1 MMGRITNYVEIGN
14 KKIGVGKP
22 VFIIAE
28 AGVNYNNK
36 LSLAYKMIDVAAKAG
51 ADAIKFQTF
60 KAKNIQL
67 KNSIKPN
74 YQKSIKNTNYY
85 NLIKKLETS
94 FDDQIKLFNYCKKK
108 NIIFLS
114 TPYDEE
120 SLDFLTQLNVPAFK
134 ISSSDTTNHLFLE
147 SVLEKRKPI
156 LLSTGLTSRKD
167 VDLTLKLVEKFKMKK
182 KLVLLQATSD
192 YPTKSVDV
200 NLRVIPEYIK
210 KHKCLVGFSDH
221 TQDFIASLGAIA
233 MGACV
238 VEKHFTIN
246 KKLSGPDQKSS
257 LEPLELKEWIKKIR
271 ILEKSLGD
279 KNKIITNS
287 EIKNLTMRK
296 ILVINPAKQGT
307 TITRNLISA
316 KRGDGKGILPLQKNL
331 NKIIGKRLLR
341 NVYRERKFT
350 WDLI

>member
-1 MMGRITNYVEIGN
+1 MMGHITNYMEIGN
-14 KKIGVGKP
+14 KKIGKDKP
-22 VFIIAE
+22 IFIIAE

-36 LSLAYKMIDVAAKAG
+36 LSLGYKMIDVAAKAG

-67 KNSIKPN
+67 KNSIKPD

-147 SVLEKRKPI
+147 SVLKKRKPV

-192 YPTKSVDV
+192 YPTKSIDV

-210 KHKCLVGFSDH
+210 KHNVLVGFSDH
-221 TQDFIASLGAIA
+221 TQDFTASLGAIA

-238 VEKHFTIN
+238 VEKHFTIS

-257 LEPLELKEWIKKIR
+257 LEPTELKEWVKKIR
-271 ILEKSLGD
+271 VMEKSLGN
-279 KNKIITNS
+279 KNKIITNA
-287 EIKNLTMRK
+287 EKKNLTMRK

-307 TITRNLISA
+307 VITRNLLSA
-316 KRGDGKGILPLQKNL
+316 KRGDGTGILPLQKNL
-331 NKIIGKRLLR
+331 NKIIGKKILR
-341 NVYRERKFT
+341 SIYRERKFS
-350 WDLI
+350 WELI

>member
-1 MMGRITNYVEIGN
+1 MGHITTYVEIGN
-14 KKIGVGKP
+14 KKIGKDKP
-22 VFIIAE
+22 IFIIAE

-36 LSLAYKMIDVAAKAG
+36 LSLGYKMIDVAAKAG

-67 KNSIKPN
+67 KNSIKPD

-147 SVLEKRKPI
+147 SVLKKRKLV

-192 YPTKSVDV
+192 YPTKSIDV

-210 KHKCLVGFSDH
+210 KHKVLVGFSDH
-221 TQDFIASLGAIA
+221 TQDFTASLGAIA

-238 VEKHFTIN
+238 VEKHFTIS

-257 LEPLELKEWIKKIR
+257 LEPTELKEWVKKIR
-271 ILEKSLGD
+271 VMEKSLGN
-279 KNKIITNS
+279 KNKIITNA
-287 EIKNLTMRK
+287 EKKNLTMRK

-307 TITRNLISA
+307 TITRNLLSA

-331 NKIIGKRLLR
+331 NKIIGKKLLR
-341 NVYRERKFT
+341 NISRERKFS
-350 WDLI
+350 WELI

>member
-1 MMGRITNYVEIGN
+1 VEIGN
-14 KKIGVGKP
+14 KKIGKNKP

-36 LSLAYKMIDVAAKAG
+36 LSLAYKMIDIAAKAG

-67 KNSIKPN
+67 RNSIKPN

-114 TPYDEE
+114 TPYDDE
-120 SLDFLTQLNVPAFK
+120 SLDFLTQHNVAAFK

-147 SVLEKRKPI
+147 SVLKKRKPV

-167 VDLTLKLVEKFKMKK
+167 VDLTVKLVEKFKMKK

-192 YPTKSVDV
+192 YPTKSIDV

-210 KHKCLVGFSDH
+210 KHNVLVGFSDH
-221 TQDFIASLGAIA
+221 TQDFTASLGAIA

-238 VEKHFTIN
+238 VEKHFTIS

-257 LEPLELKEWIKKIR
+257 LEPRELNEWIKKIR
-271 ILEKSLGD
+271 IMEKSLGN
-279 KNKIITNS
+279 KNKIITNA
-287 EIKNLTMRK
+287 EKKNLTMRK

-307 TITRNLISA
+307 LITRNLLSA
-316 KRGDGKGILPLQKNL
+316 KRGDGTGILPLQKNL
-331 NKIIGKRLLR
+331 NKIIGKKLLR
-341 NVYRERKFT
+341 NIYRERKFS
-350 WDLI
+350 WKLI

>member
-1 MMGRITNYVEIGN
+1 MEIGN
-14 KKIGVGKP
+14 KKIGKNKP

-36 LSLAYKMIDVAAKAG
+36 LSLAYKMIDIAAKAG

-67 KNSIKPN
+67 RNSIKPN

-114 TPYDEE
+114 TPYDDE
-120 SLDFLTQLNVPAFK
+120 SLDFLTQHNVAAFK
-134 ISSSDTTNHLFLE
+134 ISSSGTTNHLFLE
-147 SVLEKRKPI
+147 SVLKKRKPV

-167 VDLTLKLVEKFKMKK
+167 VDLTVKLVEKFKMKK

-192 YPTKSVDV
+192 YPTKSIDV

-210 KHKCLVGFSDH
+210 KHNVLVGFSDH
-221 TQDFIASLGAIA
+221 TQDFTASLGAIA

-238 VEKHFTIN
+238 VEKHFTIS

-257 LEPLELKEWIKKIR
+257 LEPRELNEWIKKIR
-271 ILEKSLGD
+271 IMEKSLGN
-279 KNKIITNS
+279 KNKIITNA
-287 EIKNLTMRK
+287 EKKNLTMRK

-307 TITRNLISA
+307 LITRNLLSA
-316 KRGDGKGILPLQKNL
+316 KRGDGTGILPLQKNL
-331 NKIIGKRLLR
+331 NKIIGKKLLR
-341 NVYRERKFT
+341 NIYRERKFS
-350 WDLI
+350 WKLI

>member
-1 MMGRITNYVEIGN
+1 VEIGN
-14 KKIGVGKP
+14 KKIGKNKP

-36 LSLAYKMIDVAAKAG
+36 LSLAYEMIDIAAKAG

-67 KNSIKPN
+67 RNSIKPN

-120 SLDFLTQLNVPAFK
+120 SLNFLTQLNVAAFK
-134 ISSSDTTNHLFLE
+134 ISSSDATNHLFLE
-147 SVLEKRKPI
+147 SILKKRKPV

-192 YPTKSVDV
+192 YPTKNSDV

-210 KHKCLVGFSDH
+210 KHKVLVGFSDH
-221 TQDFIASLGAIA
+221 TQDFTASLGAIA

-238 VEKHFTIN
+238 VEKHFTIS

-257 LEPLELKEWIKKIR
+257 LEPRELNEWIKKIR
-271 ILEKSLGD
+271 ILEESLGN
-279 KNKIITNS
+279 KNKIITNA
-287 EIKNLTMRK
+287 EKKNLTMRK

-307 TITRNLISA
+307 IITRDLLSA

-331 NKIIGKRLLR
+331 TKIIGKKLIK
-341 NVYRERKFT
+341 NIYQEKKFS
-350 WDLI
+350 WKLI

>member
-1 MMGRITNYVEIGN
+1 VEIGN
-14 KKIGVGKP
+14 KKIGKDKP
-22 VFIIAE
+22 IFIIAE

-36 LSLAYKMIDVAAKAG
+36 LSLAYKMIDIAAKAG

-94 FDDQIKLFNYCKKK
+94 FDDQIKLLKYCKKK

-114 TPYDEE
+114 TPYDDE
-120 SLDFLTQLNVPAFK
+120 SLDFLTQLNVAAFK

-147 SVLEKRKPI
+147 SVLKKRKPV
-156 LLSTGLTSRKD
+156 LLSTGLTSRND
-167 VDLTLKLVEKFKMKK
+167 VDLTVKLVEKFKMKK

-192 YPTKSVDV
+192 YPTKSIDV

-210 KHKCLVGFSDH
+210 KHNVLVGFSDH
-221 TQDFIASLGAIA
+221 TQDFTASLGAIA

-238 VEKHFTIN
+238 VEKHFTIS

-257 LEPLELKEWIKKIR
+257 LEPRELNEWIKKIR
-271 ILEKSLGD
+271 IMEKSLGN
-279 KNKIITNS
+279 KNKIITNA
-287 EIKNLTMRK
+287 EKKNLTMRK

-307 TITRNLISA
+307 VITRNLLSA
-316 KRGDGKGILPLQKNL
+316 KRGDGTGILPLQKNL
-331 NKIIGKRLLR
+331 NKIIGKKLLR
-341 NVYRERKFT
+341 NIYRERKFS
-350 WDLI
+350 WKLI

>member
-1 MMGRITNYVEIGN
+1 MEIGN
-14 KKIGVGKP
+14 KKIGKNKP

-36 LSLAYKMIDVAAKAG
+36 LSLAYEMIDIAAKAG

-120 SLDFLTQLNVPAFK
+120 SLNFLTQLNVAAFK

-147 SVLEKRKPI
+147 SILKKRKPV

-182 KLVLLQATSD
+182 KLVLFQTTSD
-192 YPTKSVDV
+192 YPTKNSDV

-210 KHKCLVGFSDH
+210 KHKVLVGFSDH
-221 TQDFIASLGAIA
+221 TEDFTASLGAIA

-238 VEKHFTIN
+238 IEKHFTIS

-257 LEPLELKEWIKKIR
+257 LEPKELNEWIKKIR
-271 ILEKSLGD
+271 ILEESLGN
-279 KNKIITNS
+279 KNKIITNA
-287 EIKNLTMRK
+287 EKKNLTMRK

-307 TITRNLISA
+307 VITRDLLSA

-331 NKIIGKRLLR
+331 NKIIGKKLIR
-341 NVYRERKFT
+341 NIYQEKKFS
-350 WDLI
+350 WKLI

>member
-1 MMGRITNYVEIGN
+1 MEIGN
-14 KKIGVGKP
+14 KKIGKDKP
-22 VFIIAE
+22 IFIIAE

-36 LSLAYKMIDVAAKAG
+36 LSLAYKMIDIAAKAG

-94 FDDQIKLFNYCKKK
+94 FDDQIKLLKYCKKK

-147 SVLEKRKPI
+147 SVLKKRKPV

-167 VDLTLKLVEKFKMKK
+167 VDLTLKFVEKFKMSR

-192 YPTKSVDV
+192 YPTKSIDV

-210 KHKCLVGFSDH
+210 KHKVLVGFSDH
-221 TQDFIASLGAIA
+221 TQDFTASLGAIA

-238 VEKHFTIN
+238 VEKHFTIS

-257 LEPLELKEWIKKIR
+257 LEPTELREWIKKIR
-271 ILEKSLGD
+271 IMEKSLGN

-287 EIKNLTMRK
+287 EKKNLTMRK

-307 TITRNLISA
+307 TITRNSLSA
-316 KRGDGKGILPLQKNL
+316 KRGDGKGVLPLQKNL
-331 NKIIGKRLLR
+331 NKIIGKKLLR
-341 NVYRERKFT
+341 NISRERKFS
-350 WDLI
+350 WELI

>member
-1 MMGRITNYVEIGN
+1 MEIGN
-14 KKIGVGKP
+14 KKIGKNKP

-36 LSLAYKMIDVAAKAG
+36 LSLAYEMIDIAAKAG

-120 SLDFLTQLNVPAFK
+120 SLNFLTQLNVAAFK

-147 SVLEKRKPI
+147 SILKKRKPV

-167 VDLTLKLVEKFKMKK
+167 IDLTLKLVEKFKMKK
-182 KLVLLQATSD
+182 KLVLFQTTSD
-192 YPTKSVDV
+192 YPTKNSDV

-210 KHKCLVGFSDH
+210 KHKVLVGFSDH
-221 TQDFIASLGAIA
+221 TEDFTASLGAIA

-238 VEKHFTIN
+238 IEKHFTIS

-257 LEPLELKEWIKKIR
+257 LEPKELNEWIKKIR
-271 ILEKSLGD
+271 IMEESLGN
-279 KNKIITNS
+279 KNKIITNA
-287 EIKNLTMRK
+287 EKKNLTMRK

-307 TITRNLISA
+307 VITRDLLSA

-331 NKIIGKRLLR
+331 NKIIGKKLIR
-341 NVYRERKFT
+341 NIYQEKKFS
-350 WDLI
+350 WKLI